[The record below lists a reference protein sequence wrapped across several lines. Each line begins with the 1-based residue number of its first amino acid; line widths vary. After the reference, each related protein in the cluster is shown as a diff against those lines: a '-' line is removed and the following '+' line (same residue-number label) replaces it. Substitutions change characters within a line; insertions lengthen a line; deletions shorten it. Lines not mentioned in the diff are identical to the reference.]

1 MIDRAKLKTSDGRP
15 FDPASYEVIL
25 RPLLDDEGSGWLAVI
40 PALPGCT
47 GDGETEMAAIE
58 DVRLAALEWADAA
71 AADGDPIPP
80 PAQAN
85 PMAAE

>member
-1 MIDRAKLKTSDGRP
+1 
-15 FDPASYEVIL
+15 
-25 RPLLDDEGSGWLAVI
+25 
-40 PALPGCT
+40 
-47 GDGETEMAAIE
+47 MAAIE

-71 AADGDPIPP
+71 ATDGDPVPP